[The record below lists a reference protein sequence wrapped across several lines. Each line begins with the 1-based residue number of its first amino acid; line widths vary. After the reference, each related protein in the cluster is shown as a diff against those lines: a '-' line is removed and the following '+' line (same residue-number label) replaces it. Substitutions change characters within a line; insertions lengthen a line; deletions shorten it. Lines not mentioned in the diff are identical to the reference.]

1 MKRIFDFIFSVVLLI
16 SLSGL
21 LVLISFIIFF
31 TLGPPILFRQQRPGH
46 DGKPFTIFKFRT
58 MTNKTNENEQLLD
71 DAERITRVGYFMR
84 RFSFDE
90 LPQLLNILK
99 GDISFVGPRP
109 LLMEYLKLYTAQQ
122 NRRHEVKP
130 GITGWAQVNGRNLL
144 SWEERFEMDVWYV
157 ENQSFWLDLK
167 ILALTIRHVIS
178 GKGISYNG
186 NVSMK
191 KFEGTKI
198 E

>member
-1 MKRIFDFIFSVVLLI
+1 MKRIFDFIFSVILLI

-21 LVLISFIIFF
+21 LVLISLIIFF
-31 TLGPPILFRQQRPGH
+31 TLGSPILFRQQRPGRN
-46 DGKPFTIFKFRT
+46 GKPFTIFKFRT
-58 MTNKTNENEQLLD
+58 MTNKTNENQQLLD
-71 DAERITRVGYFMR
+71 DAERITRVGSFMR

-122 NRRHEVKP
+122 DRRHEVKP
-130 GITGWAQVNGRNLL
+130 GVTGWAQVNGRNLL
-144 SWEERFEMDVWYV
+144 SWEERFEMGVWYV

-186 NVSMK
+186 NVSMR
-191 KFEGTKI
+191 KFEGSKI

>member
-1 MKRIFDFIFSVVLLI
+1 MKRIFDFIFSVILLI

-21 LVLISFIIFF
+21 LVLISLIIFF
-31 TLGPPILFRQQRPGH
+31 TLGSPILFRQQRPGRN
-46 DGKPFTIFKFRT
+46 GKPFTIFKFRT
-58 MTNKTNENEQLLD
+58 MTNKTNENQQLLD
-71 DAERITRVGYFMR
+71 DAERITRVGSFMR

-122 NRRHEVKP
+122 DRRHEVKP
-130 GITGWAQVNGRNLL
+130 GVTGWAQVNGRNLL

-186 NVSMK
+186 NVSMR
-191 KFEGTKI
+191 KFEGSKI